1 MAETVEATRAD
12 LLARLAVVRDL
23 RDRDQELDL
32 LIRLAALELGTGQ
45 PGSALPILNEAR
57 DMALHGAG
65 TPLLVGR
72 LNYVRGQAMARTGG
86 DPLPAFRAAV
96 QRFREAESRVDE
108 LRARLRVVEALQ
120 ERRQVEAAIRELDG
134 MIEDLTAWGADR
146 GLVDCHRHRGNLHA
160 LMARLDAAAADYDAA
175 VAAADRLDDRGLRLR
190 VRLERRA
197 VVPFADGD
205 AARWDTWESLIAEA
219 KALGDAASAG
229 EIQLQRAA
237 AALRADDFD
246 QGLLFA
252 AAARQAALDA
262 TQPVLYLMAAM
273 LTAEAREGRGDDAGV
288 IEILLTCKATLE
300 RAFGRELAE
309 PVITVLDSLEPRWGQ
324 ARFAAAL
331 GRYRAWAAARKAAEA
346 QA

>member
-1 MAETVEATRAD
+1 MAESIDAARAE
-12 LLARLAVVRDL
+12 LNARLAVARDL
-23 RDRDQELDL
+23 RDRDQELDV
-32 LIRLAALELGTGQ
+32 LIRLAALALGTGQ
-45 PGSALPILNEAR
+45 PGDALPILNEAR
-57 DMALHGAG
+57 TMALHGAG

-72 LNYVRGQAMARTGG
+72 LNYVRGQAQARTGG
-86 DPLPAFRAAV
+86 DPLPAFRAATE
-96 QRFREAESRVDE
+96 RFRAAGSRVDE
-108 LRARLRVVEALQ
+108 LRARLRVVETLQ
-120 ERRQVEAAIRELDG
+120 GRQQVEAAITELTG
-134 MIEDLTAWGADR
+134 MIADLTEWGGDR
-146 GLVDCHRHRGNLHA
+146 GLVDCLRHRASLHG
-160 LMARLDAAAADYDAA
+160 LMARFDAAAADHDAA
-175 VAAADRLDDRGLRLR
+175 VAAAERLGDRALSLR

-197 VVPFADGD
+197 IVPFADGD
-205 AARWDTWESLIAEA
+205 AERWESWQALIAEA

-237 AALRADDFD
+237 EALRADDYD

-262 TQPVLYLMAAM
+262 TEPVLYLMAGL

-309 PVITVLDSLEPRWGQ
+309 PVITVLDSLEPRWGE

-331 GRYRAWAAARKAAEA
+331 GRYRAWAAARRAAEA